1 MGDIGEFWGVLGR
14 WGRAAVRLGGAV
26 VEAVF
31 VQGWCANISQ
41 PRGHRLRGIQVNV
54 GRGSGAGF

>member
-1 MGDIGEFWGVLGR
+1 MGDIGEFWGVLGC

-41 PRGHRLRGIQVNV
+41 P
-54 GRGSGAGF
+54 